1 MSRTTSFKFST
12 RAGTIFD
19 KYVLVLIWLYHG
31 TLDNKQLEI
40 KFGAIPHT
48 HMKNVYVIP
57 NLSARKKLT
66 EKRPMKESTS
76 G

>member
-19 KYVLVLIWLYHG
+19 IYVLVLIWLYHR
-31 TLDNKQLEI
+31 TLDNKLEI

-48 HMKNVYVIP
+48 HMQNVYVIP

-66 EKRPMKESTS
+66 EKRPMKE
-76 G
+76 

>member
-19 KYVLVLIWLYHG
+19 KYLLVLIWLYHR

-40 KFGAIPHT
+40 KFGAIPHA
-48 HMKNVYVIP
+48 HMQNVYIIP
-57 NLSARKKLT
+57 NLSARKKLK
-66 EKRPMKESTS
+66 EKRHMKESTS